1 LQIWPLEKLN
11 IVHNTL
17 RQMYTYMM
25 EIRTKSEDKIW
36 PKCMYMKLTPEQIW
50 KSVLIKSQIV
60 KLKKLT
66 LATVI
71 LRTRVALGQIWKKN
85 YFRSWWNCSRSER
98 VMNELHWAK
107 SPSTVLR
114 RVCKTFIPLTLSE
127 SFIGATNSLW
137 EFHWEFG
144 QLQWNS
150 QRELAE

>member
-71 LRTRVALGQIWKKN
+71 LRTRVALGQIWKKKL
-85 YFRSWWNCSRSER
+85 F
-98 VMNELHWAK
+98 
-107 SPSTVLR
+107 
-114 RVCKTFIPLTLSE
+114 
-127 SFIGATNSLW
+127 
-137 EFHWEFG
+137 
-144 QLQWNS
+144 
-150 QRELAE
+150 